1 MYKRKSLNLSE
12 GNIRT
17 KLLIMLKFIKH
28 YALEIY
34 TVLAMAFIVYTAML
48 DEISFIQ
55 KLVVVDAFIFI
66 LHEWE
71 EGHYP
76 GGFVNLIAGL
86 IGVEVNEETKRASRI
101 PAGILL
107 LLLSIV
113 PFVCHDVPLITM
125 AVATFGII
133 EGFVHTIGIRLF
145 RMKRFYTPGMAT
157 AWLELIVSGVMIAY
171 IVINN
176 LGQWYDYVFGPIVM
190 FLCFG
195 TLQKT
200 MTLMV
205 GINYGDLPKMIKKQ
219 WSKKN

>member
-1 MYKRKSLNLSE
+1 M
-12 GNIRT
+12 I
-17 KLLIMLKFIKH
+17 KFIKH

-48 DEISFIQ
+48 GELSFIR
-55 KLVVVDAFIFI
+55 KLVVVDAFLFV

-71 EGHYP
+71 EAHYP
-76 GGFVNLIAGL
+76 GGFVNMVAGL
-86 IGVEVNEETKRASRI
+86 IGVEVNDETKRASRI

-107 LLLSIV
+107 LMLSII
-113 PFVCHDVPLITM
+113 PFVFDNVPLVTM

-145 RMKRFYTPGMAT
+145 RTKRFYTPGMVT
-157 AWLELIVSGVMIAY
+157 AWLELVVSGLMIAY
-171 IVINN
+171 LVTNH
-176 LGQWYDYVFGPIVM
+176 LGQWYDYLFGPIVM

-205 GINYGDLPKMIKKQ
+205 GINYGDMPKMIRRQ
-219 WSKKN
+219 WKRKADC

>member
-1 MYKRKSLNLSE
+1 M
-12 GNIRT
+12 I
-17 KLLIMLKFIKH
+17 KFIKH

-48 DEISFIQ
+48 DELSFIQ
-55 KLVVVDAFIFI
+55 KLVVFDAFLFI

-76 GGFVNLIAGL
+76 GGFVNMITEL
-86 IGVEVNEETKRASRI
+86 IGVEVSEETKRVSRI

-107 LLLSIV
+107 LMLSII
-113 PFVCHDVPLITM
+113 PFVFDNVPLVTM

-145 RMKRFYTPGMAT
+145 HTKRFYTPGMVT
-157 AWLELIVSGVMIAY
+157 AWLELVVSGLMIAY
-171 IVINN
+171 LVTNQ
-176 LGQWYDYVFGPIVM
+176 LGQWYDYLFGPIVM

-205 GINYGDLPKMIKKQ
+205 GINYGDMPKMIRRQ
-219 WSKKN
+219 WKRKADC